1 MQGDPDGGAGSIPSH
16 TMRSD
21 ATRNHEAILTSAIAV
36 FAGSPQASMRD
47 VADASGT
54 GRTTLY
60 RHFPDR
66 QALIDAIYARVL
78 AEADEITARN
88 LDDAGRADPVHVVAD
103 LCVELAGLG
112 DRYRFLEQH
121 VPGRSTREA
130 EQALQRGSPLLGYL
144 EAEQR
149 RGRIRADLDSGW
161 LFEVL
166 IALITQATT
175 NTRDSSV
182 RGALLRATVC
192 SILPP
197 PSS

>member
-1 MQGDPDGGAGSIPSH
+1 
-16 TMRSD
+16 MRSD
-21 ATRNHEAILTSAIAV
+21 ASRNHEAILTSAIAV
-36 FAGSPQASMRD
+36 LARSPQASMRD
-47 VADASGT
+47 IAATSGT

-66 QALIDAIYARVL
+66 QALIDALYARVL
-78 AEADEITARN
+78 AEADEITARIPSA
-88 LDDAGRADPVHVVAD
+88 DGSADGSADPVRVVAD

-130 EQALQRGSPLLGYL
+130 EQALERGTPLTDYID
-144 EAEQR
+144 AAQR
-149 RGRIRADLDSGW
+149 RGRIRDDLDSGW

-166 IALITQATT
+166 VALITQVATR
-175 NTRDSSV
+175 TRTDLAA

-192 SILPP
+192 SILAP